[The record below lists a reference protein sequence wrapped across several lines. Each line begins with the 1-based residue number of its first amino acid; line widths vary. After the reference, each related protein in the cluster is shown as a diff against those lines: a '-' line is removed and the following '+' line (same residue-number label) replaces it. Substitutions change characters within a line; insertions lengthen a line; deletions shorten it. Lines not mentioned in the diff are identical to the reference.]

1 YRMDGRDTL
10 VLTGA
15 QCGTTAKILNAT
27 LMLSYLEVNPI
38 WQDTN
43 SFTDILNMD
52 HFMNRLEDN
61 IYTIR
66 ELPDEYAWSAQEI
79 YVSALRS
86 AQVKNAPFRASAGW
100 CLENVAPG
108 FESYRIVVLIWLCWI
123 PEDVGKE

>member
-1 YRMDGRDTL
+1 MKI
-10 VLTGA
+10 GA
-15 QCGTTAKILNAT
+15 EGHRRHWNRK
-27 LMLSYLEVNPI
+27 SVEVGVPDI
-38 WQDTN
+38 RLPRVRCHC

-79 YVSALRS
+79 YVSAIRS

-123 PEDVGKE
+123 PEDAGKE